1 MGKFAEN
8 STFEEVYGAYLFYFG
23 NPSNNFINLNKAGGH
38 LYQGTN
44 KDEKV
49 ITKRLIFAK

>member
-23 NPSNNFINLNKAGGH
+23 NPSNNFINLNKADGH